1 MQNISSFQNITI
13 MYTID
18 FSGTG
23 TMTLNNFTQ
32 DQQKQILYV
41 LNNVVSKYD
50 AQTPD
55 ITKVRYLGDGFYAIK
70 INHSIRVMAKIQDNI
85 FNIIDVFTHTRSQ
98 SLAAA

>member
-1 MQNISSFQNITI
+1 

-32 DQQKQILYV
+32 DQQRQILYV
-41 LNNVVSKYD
+41 LDKVVSKYD
-50 AQTPD
+50 ARTPNA
-55 ITKVRYLGDGFYAIK
+55 TNVRYLGDDFYVIK

-85 FNIIDVFTHTRSQ
+85 FNIIDVFTHIRSQ
-98 SLAAA
+98 NLAAA

>member
-1 MQNISSFQNITI
+1 

-41 LNNVVSKYD
+41 LDNVVSKYD
-50 AQTPD
+50 AKTPD
-55 ITKVRYLGDGFYAIK
+55 TNKVRYLGDGFYAIK
-70 INHSIRVMAKIQDNI
+70 INHSIRVMAKIQDNV
-85 FNIIDVFTHTRSQ
+85 FNIIDVFNHARSEK
-98 SLAAA
+98 LATA

>member
-1 MQNISSFQNITI
+1 

-41 LNNVVSKYD
+41 LDKVVSKYD
-50 AQTPD
+50 AKAPD
-55 ITKVRYLGDGFYAIK
+55 ATKVRDLGDGFYVIK
-70 INHSIRVMAKIQDNI
+70 INYTIRVMAKIQDNV
-85 FNIIDVFTHTRSQ
+85 FNIIDVFNHARSEK
-98 SLAAA
+98 LATA